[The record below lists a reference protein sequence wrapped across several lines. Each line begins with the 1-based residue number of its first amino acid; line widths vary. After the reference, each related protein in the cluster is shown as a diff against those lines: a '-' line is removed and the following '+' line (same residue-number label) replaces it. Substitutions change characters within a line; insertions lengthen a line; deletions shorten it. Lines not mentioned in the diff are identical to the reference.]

1 MNHLVN
7 SYGIPSLDFGL
18 DILTGRELEVM
29 QRVLLPGK
37 NIAYDLNI
45 SESTLNSHLNNIK
58 NKTRLLNIQQLVYFG
73 TKTGLI
79 N

>member
-7 SYGIPSLDFGL
+7 SYGIPRL
-18 DILTGRELEVM
+18 DIDLGIFTRREMEVM
-29 QRVLLPGK
+29 KRVLLPGK

-45 SESTLNSHLNNIK
+45 SESTVNSHMVNIK
-58 NKTRLLNIQQLVYFG
+58 NKTGLADIKQLVYFS
-73 TKTGLI
+73 TKKGII